1 MTGLSYEQLPRA
13 KRRRL
18 VLRAFLQALAT
29 TTVLVALYYTLPLD
43 DRSEAWAVTR
53 LVLGLVVLAG
63 IMAWQVRA
71 IVGSEFPR
79 ARMIQALFVTVP
91 FYVLTFAAAYVLIA
105 ESGEA
110 NFGGPLSRTNALYF
124 TVTVLSTVG
133 FGDIT
138 AKSEM
143 ARLVVT
149 VQMLANL
156 LLIGLGARTLLGAA
170 QLGLE
175 RAEGV
180 PRWKQMTRPATRCRA
195 GVPAP
200 ASRPSRSSS
209 SGSRRRAPRSSCRP
223 RSGWRPSTT
232 TARCGA
238 RSRCPSS
245 STSSCAAWPPWPTRT
260 PTFGPASPGR
270 PPTPATTAGWARS
283 SPATTRATTASC
295 RCWRPGSWRRSPG
308 SPWTSS
314 RPRPTRSCAAPSIPP

>member
-63 IMAWQVRA
+63 IVAWQVRA
-71 IVGSEFPR
+71 IIGSEFPR
-79 ARMIQALFVTVP
+79 ARMIQAMFVTVP

-156 LLIGLGARTLLGAA
+156 APHRPGRQDAARRRPARAGAT
-170 QLGLE
+170 
-175 RAEGV
+175 EGV
-180 PRWKQMTRPATRCRA
+180 LRWKQMTRPATRCRA
-195 GVPAP
+195 GVRAP
-200 ASRPSRSSS
+200 VSRPSRSSS

-308 SPWTSS
+308 SPWRSS

>member
-43 DRSEAWAVTR
+43 DRSETWAVTR

-63 IMAWQVRA
+63 IIAWQVRA
-71 IVGSEFPR
+71 IIGSEFPR

-91 FYVLTFAAAYVLIA
+91 FYVLSFAAAYVLIA

-133 FGDIT
+133 FGDIVP
-138 AKSEM
+138 KSELG
-143 ARLVVT
+143 RLVVT

-156 LLIGLGARTLLGAA
+156 ILIGLGARTLLGAA

-175 RAEGV
+175 RRKE
-180 PRWKQMTRPATRCRA
+180 
-195 GVPAP
+195 
-200 ASRPSRSSS
+200 SSHG
-209 SGSRRRAPRSSCRP
+209 SG
-223 RSGWRPSTT
+223 
-232 TARCGA
+232 
-238 RSRCPSS
+238 
-245 STSSCAAWPPWPTRT
+245 
-260 PTFGPASPGR
+260 
-270 PPTPATTAGWARS
+270 
-283 SPATTRATTASC
+283 
-295 RCWRPGSWRRSPG
+295 
-308 SPWTSS
+308 
-314 RPRPTRSCAAPSIPP
+314 